1 MSQTTKI
8 MEEEKGRIKKLVSNL
23 KVKQKGMEEELSFAD
38 DWCRKNNLIS
48 FALEE

>member
-23 KVKQKGMEEELSFAD
+23 EMKQKGLEEELSFAD
-38 DWCRKNNLIS
+38 D
-48 FALEE
+48 